1 MLKEQSDLA
10 CDGLFYT
17 YKKQGSFYVCNILD
31 VKILIKAVGT
41 FINIFVLFFSFLDYK
56 CWMLDYIPKS
66 STIIYK

>member
-56 CWMLDYIPKS
+56 C
-66 STIIYK
+66 